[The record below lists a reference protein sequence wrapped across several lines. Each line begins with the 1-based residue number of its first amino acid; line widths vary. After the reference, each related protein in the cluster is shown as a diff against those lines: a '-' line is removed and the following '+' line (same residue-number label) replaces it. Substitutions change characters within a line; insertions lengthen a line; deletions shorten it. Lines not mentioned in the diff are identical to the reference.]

1 MPGLLAKKLGM
12 TNIFTEDGQ
21 VIPVTVLEAGP
32 CKVYSVKTKEK
43 DGYESLQIGFGVRKE
58 KNVNKPLKGFY
69 SKVGLSAPQLLK
81 EFRNFET
88 SSFKVGDEVNTEIFQ
103 IGDKVKVSGR
113 NKGKGFQGVV
123 RRHGFAGVGSATHG
137 QSDRQRAP
145 GSIGASSYPSRV
157 FKGQRMAGRM
167 GFENTTI
174 RNLKVVK
181 IIADKNIIMVK
192 GAVPG
197 SINSIVA
204 INK

>member
-12 TNIFTEDGQ
+12 TNIFSEDGQ
-21 VIPVTVLEAGP
+21 VIPVTILEAGP
-32 CKVYSVKTKEK
+32 CKVYTVKSKER
-43 DGYESLQIGFGVRKE
+43 DGYESLQLGFGVRKE

-69 SKVGLSAPQLLK
+69 SKVGLAAPQLLK
-81 EFRNFET
+81 EFKNFDVST
-88 SSFKVGDEVNTEIFQ
+88 YKVGDEINTDIFT

-157 FKGQRMAGRM
+157 FPGQRMARRM
-167 GFENTTI
+167 GNENTTI

-181 IIADKNIIMVK
+181 IIAEKNIIMVK